1 MTFGRSINKDLQ
13 EAGIELDGWY
23 EMAQDRALWRAVVC
37 HLAPPGETTYNDP
50 PHPNRN
56 QPAPQLTGHNPIT
69 PQVTASRRAHPG
81 L

>member
-23 EMAQDRALWRAVVC
+23 EMAQDVC

-50 PHPNRN
+50 HTQTATN
-56 QPAPQLTGHNPIT
+56 QPP
-69 PQVTASRRAHPG
+69 S
-81 L
+81 